1 MNDWDSVRRF
11 GSYLEHAHKELE
23 DKIGET
29 QHEIMK
35 LQDILDTISP
45 VPVSEP
51 KEEARPQ
58 RIQQNRKVFRGFDY
72 KVSPQLQQTSM
83 NPFEEFTDLLDQ
95 YNSMKKFSREQLG
108 DRFAKRLFDF
118 TRATAAHM
126 HERLTP
132 CVRRL
137 TAELDKIL
145 DYNMEQ
151 PNLKFRAKYTTDWA
165 VRVAREFD
173 RLTQDLGARRR
184 VDVMT
189 REFPFEEQKK
199 VKKNL
204 DDKSEQFEILA
215 NFTPK
220 QLNTFYRLRGN
231 ARRAL
236 MSATMKEKAE
246 KVFMDFLAD
255 VSFTNDKEQ
264 LAVLQAAQRGF
275 MILTHDPRSYA
286 TIIAP

>member
-1 MNDWDSVRRF
+1 MNDWDSIRRL
-11 GSYLEHAHKELE
+11 GSYLEHASQEL
-23 DKIGET
+23 DNKIGET
-29 QHEIMK
+29 QNEIMK

-58 RIQQNRKVFRGFDY
+58 RLQQNRKVFRGFDY
-72 KVSPQLQQTSM
+72 KVSPQLVQTSM

-95 YNSMKKFSREQLG
+95 YNSMKKFSREHLG
-108 DRFAKRLFDF
+108 DRFAKRLLDF
-118 TRATAAHM
+118 SRATASHM

-137 TAELDKIL
+137 SAQLDKVL
-145 DYNMEQ
+145 DADMSQ
-151 PNLKFRAKYTTDWA
+151 ASAKFKAKYTTDKA
-165 VRVAREFD
+165 VRVAHEFD
-173 RLTQDLGARRR
+173 RLVQELGALRR

-189 REFPFEEQKK
+189 REFPLEARPKPKK
-199 VKKNL
+199 I

-231 ARRAL
+231 ARRA
-236 MSATMKEKAE
+236 MMAATMKEKSE
-246 KVFMDFLAD
+246 KVFMDFLKD
-255 VSFTNDKEQ
+255 VSFSSDKEQ
-264 LAVLQAAQRGF
+264 LAVLQAAKRAF
-275 MILTHDPRSYA
+275 LILSHDPRSYA
-286 TIIAP
+286 TIIEP